1 MIVSKPKSNTT
12 VALGV
17 FLVLIFVVFFFL
29 LNSLISVPDY
39 FIFKLV
45 LTPIV
50 LVIGLIVLSK
60 FLGSLKVV
68 TLGKDKITVLYLITR
83 MRISIDVSQ
92 VLGWRE
98 EVVKTKNGDF
108 REVKILYT
116 KKKILKLSNKENTE
130 YDKVIQYLKKKVK
143 VGK

>member
-108 REVKILYT
+108 CEVKILYT

-130 YDKVIQYLKKKVK
+130 YDKVIQYLKKRVK

>member
-17 FLVLIFVVFFFL
+17 FLILIFVVFFFL

-83 MRISIDVSQ
+83 MRTSIDVSQ

-143 VGK
+143 LGK